1 MAWRGSAQIRDKTL
15 RTQAER
21 ELETDEQVR
30 PARRISCLA
39 LPRKCRAP
47 FLIARR
53 SVTLVQAMLRAKLL
67 EEDALFDKYTHALV
81 EQYKAD
87 GKDVKPLLLELAK
100 MKAEGR

>member
-1 MAWRGSAQIRDKTL
+1 MRLTRCWW
-15 RTQAER
+15 
-21 ELETDEQVR
+21 
-30 PARRISCLA
+30 
-39 LPRKCRAP
+39 
-47 FLIARR
+47 
-53 SVTLVQAMLRAKLL
+53 QAMLRAKLL

>member
-1 MAWRGSAQIRDKTL
+1 MAVFDYEYHVPFG
-15 RTQAER
+15 ER
-21 ELETDEQVR
+21 Q
-30 PARRISCLA
+30 
-39 LPRKCRAP
+39 
-47 FLIARR
+47 
-53 SVTLVQAMLRAKLL
+53 LVAAYHTGKLL